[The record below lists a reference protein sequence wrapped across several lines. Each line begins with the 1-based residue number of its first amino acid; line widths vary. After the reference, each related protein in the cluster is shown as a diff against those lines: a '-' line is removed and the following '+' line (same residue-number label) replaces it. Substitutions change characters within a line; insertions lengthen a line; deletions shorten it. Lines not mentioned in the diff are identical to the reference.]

1 MNIPKLKKI
10 KTKKNYHGIP
20 LEDDYSWVD
29 QPNILEVL
37 KDPKKLDPEVKDYI
51 ESNNK
56 FTENYFKD
64 VKNLQKDLFNEIKGK
79 IKLDDTGLKYK
90 DKRYFYWSKTEAKGN
105 YGKRMRQLIDGSK
118 PEEIFFDGD
127 VEKKKSGSEY
137 FGVGVVST
145 SYCDNFIAY
154 SLDLKGSEYYTIYL
168 RDLRTGK
175 NERDLI
181 ENTSGSITWSLDSKS
196 FFYSKLDEY
205 HRPRQI
211 FKHVIGTSSD
221 QDQLIF
227 EEKDETFT
235 CGIGITSDEK
245 YFIIGT
251 SDHITTEEYFF
262 PTDAKE
268 IKPMLF
274 QKRKKDVRYS
284 IDSWQGYFYVHTNE
298 EARDYKVLRCKTDQ
312 INKLEVFIPS
322 KKETVIGGLEFLD
335 NYILRSEKSDAIP
348 KLYVRNI
355 KTNKEEEIKV
365 SDEAIGVPGVSLMQ
379 RDTNTT
385 MIRVGWESMATP
397 GRVYEYDIISKEKKL
412 VKETEIPSGHDP
424 NKYIVERIKAES
436 HDGQMIPIS
445 LVRLKTAKQD
455 GSSKILLYAYG
466 AYKHSISPSFSASR
480 FCLVDRGIT
489 FAIAHVRG
497 GGDLGDKHHE
507 KGKKKFKKNTFLDY
521 IACANHLIEQRYTH
535 KGGICFYGGSAGGLT
550 GGAVA
555 NMKPDLFFGMLL
567 LVPFVDTMTT
577 MLNEKLPLTPGEW
590 EMWGNPIKSKEY
602 FEYILSYS
610 PYNNLDRKDY
620 PPMLITTSLFDNRV
634 LYSEPVKYIAKL
646 RDKKSDNNIQL
657 LKCKMEA
664 AGHGGMSGR
673 DNAITELAEEYS
685 FILKS
690 AKILNNNLKK

>member
-1 MNIPKLKKI
+1 MNIPKLRKN
-10 KTKKNYHGIP
+10 KTKKNYHGIT

-37 KDPKKLDPEVKDYI
+37 KDPKKLDTEVKDYI
-51 ESNNK
+51 EANNEI
-56 FTENYFKD
+56 TENYFKD
-64 VKNLQKDLFNEIKGK
+64 VKDFQKHLFNEIKGK

-90 DKRYFYWSKTEAKGN
+90 DKKYYYWTKTEAKGN

-127 VEKKKSGSEY
+127 LEKKKSGSEY
-137 FGVGVVST
+137 FGVGTVST

-175 NERDLI
+175 NEKDKI
-181 ENTSGSITWSLDSKS
+181 ENTSGSVTWSLDNKS
-196 FFYSKLDEY
+196 FFYSKLDKY

-211 FKHVIGTSSD
+211 FKHVIGTSSN

-268 IKPMLF
+268 INLTLF
-274 QKRKKDVRYS
+274 QKRKNDVRYS
-284 IDSWQGYFYVHTNE
+284 IDSWQGFFYVHTNE
-298 EARDYKVLRCKTDQ
+298 EARDYKVLRCKNDQ
-312 INKLEVFIPS
+312 INKLEVFLPP
-322 KKETVIGGLEFLD
+322 KEETVIGGLEFLD
-335 NYILRSEKSDAIP
+335 DYILRSEKSDAIT
-348 KLYVRNI
+348 KLYVRGI

-365 SDEAIGVPGVSLMQ
+365 SDEAIGVPGISLMQ

-397 GRVYEYDIISKEKKL
+397 GRVYEYDIVSKEKKL
-412 VKETEIPSGHDP
+412 VKEIEIPSGHDA

-455 GSSKILLYAYG
+455 GNSKILLYAYG

-480 FCLVDRGIT
+480 FCLIDRGIT

-521 IACANHLIEQRYTH
+521 IACANHLIEQRYTY

-555 NMKPDLFFGMLL
+555 NMAPDLFFGMLL

-610 PYNNLDRKDY
+610 PYNNLDKKDY

-690 AKILNNNLKK
+690 ANILK

>member
-10 KTKKNYHGIP
+10 KTKKNYHGIL

-37 KDPKKLDPEVKDYI
+37 KDPKKLNPEVRDYI
-51 ESNNK
+51 EANNK
-56 FTENYFKD
+56 ITEDYFKD
-64 VKNLQKDLFNEIKGK
+64 TKDLQNKLFKEIKGK
-79 IKLDDTGLKYK
+79 IKLDDSSLKYK
-90 DKRYFYWSKTEAKGN
+90 DARYYYWSKTQADGN

-118 PEEIFFDGD
+118 SEEVFFDGD
-127 VEKKKSGSEY
+127 LEKKKSGSEY
-137 FGVGVVST
+137 FGVGAVST
-145 SYCDNFIAY
+145 SYCDNFLAY

-175 NERDLI
+175 NEKDII
-181 ENTSGSITWSLDSKS
+181 ENTGGSITWSLDSKS
-196 FFYSKLDEY
+196 FFYSKLDKY

-211 FKHVIGTSSD
+211 FKHVVGTSVD
-221 QDQLIF
+221 KDQLVF

-262 PTDAKE
+262 PADSEE
-268 IKPMLF
+268 IKPTLF
-274 QKRKKDVRYS
+274 KKRKNDVRYS
-284 IDSWQGYFYVHTNE
+284 IDSWKGYFYVHTNE
-298 EARDYKVLRCKTDQ
+298 DARDYKVLRCKTNQ
-312 INKLEVFIPS
+312 IDNLEIYISP
-322 KKETVIGGLEFLD
+322 KKETVIGGFEFLD
-335 NYILRSEKSDAIP
+335 NYIIRSEKSDAIS

-355 KTNKEEEIKV
+355 KTNNEEEIKV
-365 SDEAIGVPGVSLMQ
+365 SDEVIGVPGVSLMQ

-385 MIRVGWESMATP
+385 KIRVGWESMATP
-397 GRVYEYDIISKEKKL
+397 GRIYEFDIISKEKKL

-424 NKYIVERIKAES
+424 NNYVVERIKAKS
-436 HDGQMIPIS
+436 HDGRLIPIS
-445 LVRLKTAKQD
+445 LIRLKSSKQN

-480 FCLVDRGIT
+480 FCLIDRGIT

-497 GGDLGDKHHE
+497 GGDLGDIWHQE
-507 KGKKKFKKNTFLDY
+507 GKKKFKKNTFLDY
-521 IACANHLIEQRYTH
+521 VACANHLIEQRYTY

-555 NMKPDLFFGMLL
+555 NMAPDLFFGMLL

-590 EMWGNPIKSKEY
+590 EMWGDPIKNKEY

-610 PYNNLDRKDY
+610 PYNNLDKKDY
-620 PPMLITTSLFDNRV
+620 PQMLITTSLFDNRV

-646 RDKKSDNNIQL
+646 RDLKSDNNTQL

-690 AKILNNNLKK
+690 GKIFK

>member
-10 KTKKNYHGIP
+10 KTTKNYHGIP

-37 KDPKKLDPEVKDYI
+37 KDPKKLNTQVKDYI
-51 ESNNK
+51 EANNK
-56 FTENYFKD
+56 ITEDYFTD
-64 VKNLQKDLFNEIKGK
+64 VKELQKNLFNEIKGK

-90 DKRYFYWSKTEAKGN
+90 DKRYYYWSKTEAKGN

-118 PEEIFFDGD
+118 SEEVYFDGD
-127 VEKKKSGSEY
+127 LEKKKSGSEY
-137 FGVGVVST
+137 FGVGTVST

-175 NERDLI
+175 NEKDVI
-181 ENTSGSITWSLDSKS
+181 ENTSGSVTWALDNKS
-196 FFYSKLDEY
+196 FFYSKLDQY

-211 FKHVIGTSSD
+211 FKHVLGTSTD

-262 PTDAKE
+262 STDAKE
-268 IKPMLF
+268 IKPTLF
-274 QKRKKDVRYS
+274 QKRKNDVRYS

-298 EARDYKVLRCKTDQ
+298 EARDYKVLRCKTSQ
-312 INKLEVFIPS
+312 IDKLEVFIPA
-322 KKETVIGGLEFLD
+322 KKETVIGGFEFLD
-335 NYILRSEKSDAIP
+335 DYIVRSEKSDAVP
-348 KLYVRNI
+348 KLFVRNI
-355 KTNKEEEIKV
+355 QTNKEEEIII
-365 SDEAIGVPGVSLMQ
+365 SDEPIGVPGVSLMQ

-397 GRVYEYDIISKEKKL
+397 GQVYEYDIVSKQKKL
-412 VKETEIPSGHDP
+412 VKQTEVPSGHDSS
-424 NKYIVERIKAES
+424 NYVVERIKAES

-455 GSSKILLYAYG
+455 GKSKILLYAYG

-480 FCLVDRGIT
+480 FCLIDRGIT

-497 GGDLGDKHHE
+497 GGDLGDIHHE
-507 KGKKKFKKNTFLDY
+507 KGKKKYKKNTFLDY
-521 IACANHLIEQRYTH
+521 IACAKHLIEQRYTYN
-535 KGGICFYGGSAGGLT
+535 GGICFYGGSAGGLT

-555 NMKPDLFFGMLL
+555 NMAPDLFFGMLL

-602 FEYILSYS
+602 FEYILSYA
-610 PYNNLDRKDY
+610 PYNNIKKKDY

-646 RDKKSDNNIQL
+646 RETKTDNNPQL

-690 AKILNNNLKK
+690 AKILK

>member
-10 KTKKNYHGIP
+10 KTTKNYHGIP

-37 KDPKKLDPEVKDYI
+37 KDPKKLNSEVKDYI
-51 ESNNK
+51 EANNK
-56 FTENYFKD
+56 ITEDYFADIK
-64 VKNLQKDLFNEIKGK
+64 KLQNNLFYEIKGK

-90 DKRYFYWSKTEAKGN
+90 DKKYYYWAKTEAKGN

-118 PEEIFFDGD
+118 PEEVFFDGD
-127 VEKKKSGSEY
+127 LEKKKSGSEY
-137 FGVGVVST
+137 FGVGTVST

-175 NERDLI
+175 NEKDVI
-181 ENTSGSITWSLDSKS
+181 ENTSGSVTWALDNKS
-196 FFYSKLDEY
+196 FFYSKLDKY

-211 FKHVIGTSSD
+211 FKHLIGTSSD

-262 PTDAKE
+262 PTDTQE
-268 IKPMLF
+268 INPTLF
-274 QKRKKDVRYS
+274 KKRKNDIRYS

-298 EARDYKVLRCKTDQ
+298 GARDYKVLRCKTNQ
-312 INKLEVFIPS
+312 IDKLEVFIPA
-322 KKETVIGGLEFLD
+322 KKETVIGGFEFLD

-348 KLYVRNI
+348 KLFVRNI
-355 KTNKEEEIKV
+355 NTNKEEEIKI
-365 SDEAIGVPGVSLMQ
+365 SDEPIGVPGISLMQ

-385 MIRVGWESMATP
+385 MIRVSWESMATP
-397 GRVYEYDIISKEKKL
+397 GRVYEYDIVTKEKKL

-424 NKYIVERIKAES
+424 SKYVVERIKARS
-436 HDGQMIPIS
+436 HDGRMVPIS
-445 LVRLKTAKQD
+445 LVRLKDSKQD
-455 GSSKILLYAYG
+455 GKSKVLLYSYG
-466 AYKHSISPSFSASR
+466 AYKHSVNCSFSASR

-489 FAIAHVRG
+489 FAIAHIRG
-497 GGDLGDKHHE
+497 GGDLGDSWHTE
-507 KGKKKFKKNTFLDY
+507 GKKKLKKNTFLDY
-521 IACANHLIEQRYTH
+521 VACANHLIEQRYTY

-555 NMKPDLFFGMLL
+555 NLSPDLFFGMLL

-610 PYNNLDRKDY
+610 PYNNIAKKDY

-646 RDKKSDNNIQL
+646 RDLKTDNNNQL
-657 LKCKMEA
+657 LKCKMKA

-673 DNAITELAEEYS
+673 DNAIRELAEEYS

-690 AKILNNNLKK
+690 AKIFK

>member
-1 MNIPKLKKI
+1 MIIPKLKKI
-10 KTKKNYHGIP
+10 KTTKNYHGIA

-37 KDPKKLDPEVKDYI
+37 KDPKKLNTEVKDYI
-51 ESNNK
+51 EANNK
-56 FTENYFKD
+56 ITKDYFTD
-64 VKNLQKDLFNEIKGK
+64 VKELQENLFNEIKGK

-90 DKRYFYWSKTEAKGN
+90 DKRYYYWSKTEAKGN

-118 PEEIFFDGD
+118 SEEVFFDGD
-127 VEKKKSGSEY
+127 LEKEKSGSEY
-137 FGVGVVST
+137 FGVGTVST

-175 NERDLI
+175 NEKDVI
-181 ENTSGSITWSLDSKS
+181 ENTSGSVTWTLDSKS
-196 FFYSKLDEY
+196 FFYSKLDQY

-211 FKHVIGTSSD
+211 FKHVLGTSAD

-268 IKPMLF
+268 IKPTLF
-274 QKRKKDVRYS
+274 QKRKIDVRYS
-284 IDSWQGYFYVHTNE
+284 IDSWQGYFYIHTNE
-298 EARDYKVLRCKTDQ
+298 EARDYKVLRCKTNQ
-312 INKLEVFIPS
+312 IDKLEVFIPA
-322 KKETVIGGLEFLD
+322 KNETVIGGFEFLD
-335 NYILRSEKSDAIP
+335 DYILRSEKSDAVP
-348 KLYVRNI
+348 KLFVRNI
-355 KTNKEEEIKV
+355 KTNKEEEIKI
-365 SDEAIGVPGVSLMQ
+365 SDEPIGVPGVSLMQ

-397 GRVYEYDIISKEKKL
+397 GQIYEYDIVSKQKKL
-412 VKETEIPSGHDP
+412 VKQTEVPSGHDSS
-424 NKYIVERIKAES
+424 KYVVERIKAES
-436 HDGQMIPIS
+436 HDGQKIPIS
-445 LVRLKTAKQD
+445 LVRLKTAKQN
-455 GSSKILLYAYG
+455 GKSKILLYAYG
-466 AYKHSISPSFSASR
+466 AYKHSITPSFSASR
-480 FCLVDRGIT
+480 FCLIDRGIT

-507 KGKKKFKKNTFLDY
+507 KGKKKYKKNTFLDY
-521 IACANHLIEQRYTH
+521 VACANHLIEQRYTY

-555 NMKPDLFFGMLL
+555 NMSPDLFFGMLL

-602 FEYILSYS
+602 FEYILSYA
-610 PYNNLDRKDY
+610 PYNNLSKKDY

-646 RDKKSDNNIQL
+646 RETKTDNNIQL

-690 AKILNNNLKK
+690 AKILK